1 MERTHNE
8 SKVGSV
14 GWALLVG
21 GVFLFDKLAE
31 ESLTHA
37 FQRGIHNSQSRPFV
51 LGALAVTAC
60 HLLDVIPE
68 RYDPFNLI

>member
-1 MERTHNE
+1 
-8 SKVGSV
+8 
-14 GWALLVG
+14 
-21 GVFLFDKLAE
+21 VFLFDKLAE